1 MAEIWVSDLMCQGMQ
16 TKSPTPART
25 RVSYYAMV
33 LESKLLVSAAFQIR
47 LPKTATRFDALFS

>member
-1 MAEIWVSDLMCQGMQ
+1 MAEIWVSYLMCQGMQ

-25 RVSYYAMV
+25 RVSYAMV